1 MKISEEQ
8 ITKMMQSLDLTREE
22 AIELIEDDMEVDKM
36 STKECA
42 SDMTEEQRQAA
53 KAVTIT
59 TGEKKKKSSTPVK
72 RERKKDETKIA
83 IISAI
88 AKNLGSDCF
97 YGKLGDIDIEDL
109 SVVKPEKEI
118 VFTLNGEEYSIT
130 LTKHRKKS

>member
-59 TGEKKKKSSTPVK
+59 TGEKKKSSAPIK

-88 AKNLGSDCF
+88 AKSLGSDCF
-97 YGKLGDIDIEDL
+97 YGKLGDIDIENL
-109 SVVKPEKEI
+109 SIVKPEKEI

>member
-59 TGEKKKKSSTPVK
+59 TGEKKKSSAPIK

-88 AKNLGSDCF
+88 AKNLGSDYF
-97 YGKLGDIDIEDL
+97 YGRLENIDIEDL
-109 SVVKPEKEI
+109 SIVKPEKEI

-130 LTKHRKKS
+130 LTKHRKKN

>member
-59 TGEKKKKSSTPVK
+59 TGEKKKSSTPVK

-97 YGKLGDIDIEDL
+97 YGRLENIDIEDL
-109 SVVKPEKEI
+109 SIVKPEKEI

-130 LTKHRKKS
+130 LTKHRKKN